1 MYVYVCARVSVCVC
15 VRVIVSERKEE
26 RGGCLCVCVCVY
38 LRACVKE
45 REGEKKR
52 VCSRRMGEL
61 CNKASRVF
69 IDPCPM
75 AFLLSH
81 YCNNDLTDGPETFLS
96 KKPFFEAETKQRSR
110 VRIPAGAA
118 DVSTL
123 MITSL
128 IV

>member
-1 MYVYVCARVSVCVC
+1 MFFRERKSSKEKRVYVYVCARVSV
-15 VRVIVSERKEE
+15 SERNEE
-26 RGGCLCVCVCVY
+26 CGGCLCACGCVY
-38 LRACVKE
+38 LRACVCVKE

-81 YCNNDLTDGPETFLS
+81 YCNNDLTDGPETFS
-96 KKPFFEAETKQRSR
+96 KKRFSKLKQSSDPGFESR
-110 VRIPAGAA
+110 KVRQIF
-118 DVSTL
+118 L
-123 MITSL
+123 L
-128 IV
+128 